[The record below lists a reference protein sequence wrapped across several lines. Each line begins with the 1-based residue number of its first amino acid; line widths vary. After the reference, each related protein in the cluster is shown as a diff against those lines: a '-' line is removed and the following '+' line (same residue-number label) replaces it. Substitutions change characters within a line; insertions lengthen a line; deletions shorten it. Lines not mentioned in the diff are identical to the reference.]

1 MSLLRQVW
9 LGAKSLVIGMK
20 VTGYHMVRKNI
31 VMQYPHARPDVT
43 DWAGPI
49 ELVTF
54 PETGTHDCIACNAC
68 VRICPSDCIDVE
80 GKRPEGTKK
89 LRATKFLI
97 DFSTC
102 SLCGLCIDVCPTYTL
117 KYSSRYDE
125 AMYTRPDTINDLL
138 APYGEDPVFAP
149 KPAAAQA
156 ADPAPAA
163 PPAPT
168 PPADG
173 SGA

>member
-1 MSLLRQVW
+1 MNLLRQVW
-9 LGAKSLVIGMK
+9 TGAKSLLIGMK
-20 VTGYHMVRKNI
+20 VTGYHLVRKNI
-31 VMQYPHARPDVT
+31 VLQYPHEFPDVT
-43 DWAGPI
+43 HWAGPI

-54 PETGTHDCIACNAC
+54 PATGTHDCIACNAC
-68 VRICPSDCIDVE
+68 VRICPSECITVE

-102 SLCGLCIDVCPTYTL
+102 SLCGLCIDVCPTDTL
-117 KYSSRYDE
+117 KYSARYDE

-138 APYGEDPVFAP
+138 VPYGEDPVFAA
-149 KPAAAQA
+149 KPAAA
-156 ADPAPAA
+156 PAA
-163 PPAPT
+163 PAVLIAD
-168 PPADG
+168 PPPSG